1 MSIPVSTVR
10 SSTGV
15 VVGAGTVP
23 VVAALETNFY
33 GLQVAQG
40 QTFAG
45 KVTLTVPPDYDS
57 SIDELRIRIAANRGD
72 DTAGDATK
80 TLKATIYRK
89 RPVPSIIP
97 DDAQGILP
105 AGLALSADLG
115 VVSTSAVI
123 PGLGSNLATT
133 WLEINA
139 DAFTGTVAPE
149 LGQGTSNR
157 SLSATADASIHP
169 GDCLD
174 INLALNSA
182 TGTDAVNI
190 YGIEI
195 WYRSNLAFSDI
206 NSR

>member
-1 MSIPVSTVR
+1 MMPK
-10 SSTGV
+10 
-15 VVGAGTVP
+15 A
-23 VVAALETNFY
+23 FC
-33 GLQVAQG
+33 
-40 QTFAG
+40 
-45 KVTLTVPPDYDS
+45 
-57 SIDELRIRIAANRGD
+57 LRGWLCPLIS
-72 DTAGDATK
+72 
-80 TLKATIYRK
+80 
-89 RPVPSIIP
+89 VW
-97 DDAQGILP
+97 
-105 AGLALSADLG
+105 SAHRRLFR
-115 VVSTSAVI
+115 AW
-123 PGLGSNLATT
+123 GSNLATT

>member
-1 MSIPVSTVR
+1 
-10 SSTGV
+10 V